1 MYSPQQSSDKIVSE
15 GLVTPVFNQTQND
28 ININTTLTGETL
40 TMPMIIGEHESTSL
54 LDGARWNDCVSSFN
68 TPNNPE
74 DDFFLC
80 KMPQGLRPKL
90 RPPTIR
96 RLPIRPRSFWQD
108 GTNEVAGGISHQFYT
123 EEGNDRMLFE
133 RDGGLTLTGGESI
146 SSMKTMD
153 QSVSSSLFENEDAME
168 LLALPLL
175 PSLSPYKEPS
185 QMCVRCRLSLSD
197 RSMPI
202 FPSRG
207 VEPSSVRGRPS
218 KKRKRDSS
226 AYNNIV
232 PRNLF
237 DRHFCLNCD

>member
-1 MYSPQQSSDKIVSE
+1 
-15 GLVTPVFNQTQND
+15 
-28 ININTTLTGETL
+28 
-40 TMPMIIGEHESTSL
+40 MPMIIGEHESNSL

-68 TPNNPE
+68 TPNKPE

-108 GTNEVAGGISHQFYT
+108 GTNELAGGTSHQFYT
-123 EEGNDRMLFE
+123 EEGNDGMLLE
-133 RDGGLTLTGGESI
+133 RDGGLIDGESN
-146 SSMKTMD
+146 SSVKTMD
-153 QSVSSSLFENEDAME
+153 QSVSSSLFENEDAMD
-168 LLALPLL
+168 LAFPLL
-175 PSLSPYKEPS
+175 PSLSPYRKDPS
-185 QMCVRCRLSLSD
+185 QMCVRCHLSD

-202 FPSRG
+202 FPSK

-218 KKRKRDSS
+218 KGKRKRDSS